1 MEEVRKGLQT
11 PTQSVILPYSKSRGD
26 EAKQLYNKSRN
37 KLLEWQ
43 EMLLEPILAIRDDGL
58 FVHQKFGIAIPRRN
72 GKSELMIAILRWA
85 LQEGLKVMYTAHR
98 TQTSRAIWERL
109 QDMLLEVGFKN
120 EDLIVSKQIGM
131 ERIDLKKTKGRVAF
145 RTRTAKGGLG
155 EGYDVLIIDEAQEY
169 TTDQEAAIKYV
180 VSDAPNPLTVMIG
193 TPPTTQSSGTVFS
206 KYREDINKGLLPD
219 CGWAEWSVETMADPY
234 NREYWY
240 QTNPSLGTILTERKI
255 LAEISGDDLD
265 FNIQRLGYWIRYN
278 IKSAISKAE
287 WDELLFK
294 PKKSQLE
301 KQISVGIKYGKDGT
315 NVALSIAIKTTDE
328 RVFVE
333 AIGCKSIRDGNDWI
347 INFIKKVSP
356 DIVVIDGVIGRAI
369 LQEILEKLKLTKPI
383 LPTTQEV
390 IIAHA
395 KFENAIHEKTLC
407 HNEQPS
413 LTAIVSNC
421 EKRAIG
427 SNGGFGYRSIKDG
440 LDIALMESVIFA
452 HWGVFEIKVKKKQ
465 KISY

>member
-11 PTQSVILPYSKSRGD
+11 PTQSVVLPYSDTKGS
-26 EAKQLYNKSRN
+26 EAIDLYNKSRN
-37 KLLEWQ
+37 TLLEWQ
-43 EMLLEPILAIRDDGL
+43 ERLLMDILSIRDDGL
-58 FVHQKFGIAIPRRN
+58 FVHQKFGISIPRRN

-85 LQEGLKVMYTAHR
+85 LKEGVKVMYTAHR

-109 QDMLLEVGFKN
+109 QDMLLEVGFSEK
-120 EDLIVSKQIGM
+120 DLIISKQIGM
-131 ERIDLKKTKGRVAF
+131 ERIDLKATKGRVAF

-155 EGYDVLIIDEAQEY
+155 EGYDILIIDEAQEY
-169 TTDQEAAIKYV
+169 TTDQESAIKYV

-206 KYREDINKGLLPD
+206 KYREDIYKGLLPE
-219 CGWAEWSVETMADPY
+219 CGWAEWSVENMVDPHD
-234 NREYWY
+234 REFWY

-287 WDELLFK
+287 WEELLFK
-294 PKKSQLE
+294 PKKIDLE
-301 KQISVGIKYGKDGT
+301 KQISVGIKYGRDGT
-315 NVALSIAIKTTDE
+315 NAALSIAIKTIDG

-333 AIGCKSIRDGNDWI
+333 SIGCKPIREGNDWI
-347 INFIKKVSP
+347 INFIKQVNP
-356 DIVVIDGVIGRAI
+356 EVVVIDGVIGRAV
-369 LQEILEKLKLTKPI
+369 LQETLEKLKLAKPI

-390 IIAHA
+390 VIAHA
-395 KFENAIHEKTLC
+395 KFESAIHEKTLC

-427 SNGGFGYRSIKDG
+427 SNGGFGYKSIKVG

-452 HWGVFEIKVKKKQ
+452 YWGISELKVKKKQ
-465 KISY
+465 KVFY